1 MNTKQLDKLISV
13 PTGNDVDSIRAR
25 IRHLHESIN
34 ADKTALGHMV
44 AASMSKNKKY
54 KSLKASIE
62 ANGKELGALNERL
75 RSLEGDE
82 IPAGQG
88 PAILPSERIL
98 TEHFALR
105 FLTRILGEQT
115 DSILPPAL
123 LSLASKTD
131 KDRTSFYLVRSRVF
145 GNITVYASGGK
156 VRTCYHTSSDR
167 ELRYA
172 AEFDLEEG
180 LNWFQILRLKAL
192 WAIEKTVRRWRHGIL
207 K

>member
-13 PTGNDVDSIRAR
+13 PTGNDVESIRAR

-62 ANGKELGALNERL
+62 ANGKELGALNARL
-75 RSLEGDE
+75 RSLEMDDATVSQGD
-82 IPAGQG
+82 AM
-88 PAILPSERIL
+88 LPSGGIF

-131 KDRTSFYLVRSRVF
+131 KDRTFFYLVRSRVF

-156 VRTCYHTSSDR
+156 VRTCYHADR

-180 LNWFQILRLKAL
+180 LNWFQVLRLKAL